1 MAQGAAARPL
11 RQHQHRRG
19 LSFARHPADRD
30 PKQRVEDEATVAY
43 IKRILCARS
52 PDASTSAAD
61 STAHNRVSE
70 PLEQLLPPLTSSND
84 VDIQLY
90 ALIAVVLNLFVQ
102 TWYNR
107 ITPDQEF
114 IASIVQIVAHC
125 TRALEQRLRHV
136 DVERLLLDELP
147 GLLTEHVDAVRFAQ
161 TSLRARLTTAEVRQR
176 YHALRPH
183 PALSPVPADAEPTL
197 EQQQQENEAAWC
209 LLLVDRV
216 LPLLLPPEDLQNPC
230 LDVLVSEILAELIFH
245 NGICR
250 KACEPWLLW
259 DGITKLLRAVRS
271 GDAAH
276 NPPQNK
282 GSPHATASQRESLEV
297 LTAAPASNASHEQLR
312 PPRRR
317 FEVITHTFWTV
328 IQAVMTIWLLVRT
341 FTIAMMQASSI
352 PARPVRSSHTSDGLI
367 GASDEPQPTPKGGQS
382 ARLDGETRPVIGMH
396 IWECTCKLLML
407 EQRTPWLSGMLS
419 FLQWTALHGP
429 GQICGMNS
437 RLDRLLSFQLHA
449 RVQNNANKWLP
460 SILQATRN
468 ALFPENVAAAAAA
481 APAPPARVPPLPPP
495 TADETDRMRQ
505 ECAAVIV
512 DAVPDFVRAR
522 FFATGHVEVMRKDVE
537 MELEVL
543 LGDVYL
549 NKHLVVRVV
558 EVIVARLF
566 PELQTSV
573 AC

>member
-1 MAQGAAARPL
+1 MAQGAAVRPP

-19 LSFARHPADRD
+19 LSFARPPADRD
-30 PKQRVEDEATVAY
+30 HKQRVEGEATVAY
-43 IKRILCARS
+43 IKRILCART
-52 PDASTSAAD
+52 PDPSTSAAG
-61 STAHNRVSE
+61 STARNRVSE

-114 IASIVQIVAHC
+114 IASIVQIIAHC

-147 GLLTEHVDAVRFAQ
+147 ELLTEHVDAVRIAQ
-161 TSLRARLTTAEVRQR
+161 TALRARFTTAEVRHR

-183 PALSPVPADAEPTL
+183 PALSPVPVDAETTR
-197 EQQQQENEAAWC
+197 EQQQENEAAWC

-245 NGICR
+245 NGICG

-259 DGITKLLRAVRS
+259 DGITKLLRAMRS
-271 GDAAH
+271 SDTAH
-276 NPPQNK
+276 KTPQNK
-282 GSPHATASQRESLEV
+282 GPHTNSSSQREALEL

-312 PPRRR
+312 PRRR

-341 FTIAMMQASSI
+341 FTLAMMQASSI
-352 PARPVRSSHTSDGLI
+352 PARPVRSSPTSDGLI
-367 GASDEPQPTPKGGQS
+367 GASDEPQPTPKEGQS
-382 ARLDGETRPVIGMH
+382 ARLDGETRPIIGMH
-396 IWECTCKLLML
+396 VWECTSKLLML

-419 FLQWTALHGP
+419 LLQWTGLHGP
-429 GQICGMNS
+429 GQVCSTNS

-449 RVQNNANKWLP
+449 RVLNNANKWLP

-468 ALFPENVAAAAAA
+468 ALFPENV
-481 APAPPARVPPLPPP
+481 PAPARVPP
-495 TADETDRMRQ
+495 TADETVQMRQ

-512 DAVPDFVRAR
+512 DAVPDVVRAR
-522 FFATGHVEVMRKDVE
+522 FFATGHVEVMRQDVE
-537 MELEVL
+537 MELDVL

-558 EVIVARLF
+558 ELVVARLF
-566 PELQTSV
+566 PELQTSL
-573 AC
+573 AGQ